1 VPPDRLDRSREVLPA
16 RLARQGRQLEW
27 LDRHLAIGH
36 LVGMAQAARLATFF
50 PALVFAWLWRRSG
63 SLWAPALFHTAA
75 NLLMDLLL
83 ASTFPA

>member
-1 VPPDRLDRSREVLPA
+1 
-16 RLARQGRQLEW
+16 
-27 LDRHLAIGH
+27 
-36 LVGMAQAARLATFF
+36 MAQAARLATFF

-83 ASTFPA
+83 ESTFSR